1 MGDGVGLGLLH
12 LRALSLQTSSQ
23 FPEMGRYMCWPGC
36 KWLPAFAPCRLE
48 GKSHTYGSYTRLFK
62 KWRNFK
68 KEHVLR
74 NEKILAFQLDVGCE
88 SNFLRHADRVPCCG
102 AICELPFT
110 GTPADINDTSHL
122 SGSAWA
128 CDCYQVFEVFYLVLM
143 QINLSPGG
151 IRLRAHSP
159 GEQIVA
165 FCWWGERGAEGRKEG
180 RRKGWKEKS
189 G

>member
-1 MGDGVGLGLLH
+1 M
-12 LRALSLQTSSQ
+12 
-23 FPEMGRYMCWPGC
+23 
-36 KWLPAFAPCRLE
+36 
-48 GKSHTYGSYTRLFK
+48 
-62 KWRNFK
+62 
-68 KEHVLR
+68 
-74 NEKILAFQLDVGCE
+74 GCE

-102 AICELPFT
+102 DICELPFT

-128 CDCYQVFEVFYLVLM
+128 CDYYQVFEVFYLVLM

-165 FCWWGERGAEGRKEG
+165 FCW
-180 RRKGWKEKS
+180 
-189 G
+189 